1 MVLRAETGH
10 PACPLRGRPCP
21 FTRKSVT
28 YLLQSGLDSIRYKV
42 ILHSTTMENTMNLT
56 QMDTPKLLWLVQ
68 NCEKML
74 TKLVFREDWCEI
86 YDTLEEYRHELR
98 RRGAF

>member
-28 YLLQSGLDSIRYKV
+28 YLLQLGLDSIGYKV
-42 ILHSTTMENTMNLT
+42 ILHSTTKGERCEP
-56 QMDTPKLLWLVQ
+56 DPDGHPEADVADRKL
-68 NCEKML
+68 
-74 TKLVFREDWCEI
+74 REDA
-86 YDTLEEYRHELR
+86 DQARLP
-98 RRGAF
+98 

>member
-1 MVLRAETGH
+1 
-10 PACPLRGRPCP
+10 
-21 FTRKSVT
+21 
-28 YLLQSGLDSIRYKV
+28 
-42 ILHSTTMENTMNLT
+42 MNLT
-56 QMDTPKLLWLVQ
+56 QMDTPKLMWLAQ

-74 TKLVFREDWCEI
+74 TKIVFREDWCEI

>member
-1 MVLRAETGH
+1 
-10 PACPLRGRPCP
+10 
-21 FTRKSVT
+21 
-28 YLLQSGLDSIRYKV
+28 
-42 ILHSTTMENTMNLT
+42 MNLT
-56 QMDTPKLLWLVQ
+56 QMDTQKLMWLTES
-68 NCEKML
+68 CEKML